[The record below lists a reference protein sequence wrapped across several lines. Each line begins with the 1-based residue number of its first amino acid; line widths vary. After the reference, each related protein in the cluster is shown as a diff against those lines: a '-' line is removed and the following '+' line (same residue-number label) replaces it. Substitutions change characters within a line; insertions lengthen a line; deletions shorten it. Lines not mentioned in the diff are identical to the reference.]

1 MLNHLTH
8 RPGPRR
14 LPAALASALEEDETV
29 ILMIFGTGAGP
40 DRTEERCR
48 SLADDPGFESLRV
61 IRVEDRAALAG
72 AIPAAW
78 LVPGRRAT
86 LLGPDRRM
94 AVPLDATDG
103 VELFVAVSA
112 LADRP
117 ARMQRAAPAHA
128 VAMGGV

>member
-1 MLNHLTH
+1 MLNHLT
-8 RPGPRR
+8 RRAGPRR
-14 LPAALASALEEDETV
+14 LPAALASALQEDETV
-29 ILMIFGTGAGP
+29 ILMIFGTGAEP
-40 DRTEERCR
+40 DRTEQRCR

-61 IRVEDRAALAG
+61 VRVEDRATLAG

-78 LVPGRRAT
+78 LVPGRPAT

-117 ARMQRAAPAHA
+117 ARLQRATPVHA
-128 VAMGGV
+128 AAMGGV